1 MMQRLWLCKIQW
13 DESLPADLDTS
24 WKRFR
29 EQLQQVNYVKITRHV
44 LCDNPV
50 RVEIHGFADASL
62 EAYGACVYVRSEDA
76 NGKVYVRV
84 MCSKT
89 KVAPL
94 KTITVPRLELCAAL
108 LLANLVQKVKT
119 SLTVKIDEIVL
130 WSDSSVC
137 LTWIHTP
144 PNILQTFVGNRV
156 SQIQGLT
163 QTNQWNHISTK
174 DNPADLL
181 SRGLS
186 PELIEPCELWWC
198 GPKWL
203 GLSKCLWP
211 KSVFKHVIKVPELR
225 KQAQVFKVEIIEWFP
240 FHRFSSFSKMISVR
254 LVFALYK

>member
-1 MMQRLWLCKIQW
+1 MTFGETQRTETLGLYWACQEDCLMFNINTEFSKKVTKRTILSEIAQIFDPLGLLGPCVILAKIMMQRLWLCKNQW

-50 RVEIHGFADASL
+50 RVEIYGFADASL

-108 LLANLVQKVKT
+108 LVANLVQKVKT

-163 QTNQWNHISTK
+163 QINQWNHISTK
-174 DNPADLL
+174 DNPADLP

-186 PELIEPCELWWC
+186 PELIEPCELWW
-198 GPKWL
+198 
-203 GLSKCLWP
+203 
-211 KSVFKHVIKVPELR
+211 
-225 KQAQVFKVEIIEWFP
+225 
-240 FHRFSSFSKMISVR
+240 
-254 LVFALYK
+254 